1 VSIEARMAYYDN
13 IAKQWHEATGYR
25 GGAFKELV
33 LNEVLLRRIAG
44 IDHCSILE
52 LGAGNGY
59 FLPLVLRRFSGQ
71 VPAVITITDQSK
83 RLLEMAQKHFRI
95 PVAEYTTLDVRRPFP
110 FADHQF
116 DLILASLVFN
126 EVSTGGFRKALLE
139 CRRVLSSGGRF
150 LMAAVHPDLVSNLR
164 KRKLLRRTRE
174 GVLTMPGTGSLR
186 VPVVTR
192 SREAYRS
199 SLKEAGFE
207 FEEEDVFATAEV
219 LNVKSGLR
227 KAGRVPLALVF
238 ECRRSAV
245 DVEAARSEE
254 EQVPAGAGMT
264 DIA

>member
-1 VSIEARMAYYDN
+1 MAYYDN

-71 VPAVITITDQSK
+71 VPAAITITDQSK
-83 RLLEMAQKHFRI
+83 RLLEMAQRHFRI
-95 PVAEYTTLDVRRPFP
+95 PAAEYATLDVRRPFP

-126 EVSTGGFRKALLE
+126 EVATGGFQKALLE
-139 CRRVLSSGGRF
+139 CRRVLSSRGRF
-150 LMAAVHPDLVSNLR
+150 LMAVAHPDFVTNLR

-174 GVLTMPGTGSLR
+174 GVLTMPGAGSLR
-186 VPVVTR
+186 VPVVMR
-192 SREAYRS
+192 SCEAYRS
-199 SLKEAGFE
+199 SLREAGFAFAE
-207 FEEEDVFATAEV
+207 ADVLPTPEV
-219 LNVKSGLR
+219 LNVKSALR

-238 ECRRSAV
+238 ECRRSMSDVAV
-245 DVEAARSEE
+245 TARSEE
-254 EQVPAGAGMT
+254 EQVPADAGTT
-264 DIA
+264 DTA

>member
-1 VSIEARMAYYDN
+1 MAYYDN
-13 IAKQWHEATGYR
+13 IAKQWHEATGYK
-25 GGAFKELV
+25 GGAFKGLI

-71 VPAVITITDQSK
+71 VPAAITITDHSG
-83 RLLEMAQKHFRI
+83 RLLEMARKHFRI
-95 PVAEYTTLDVRRPFP
+95 PAAEYATLDVRRPFP

-126 EVSTGGFRKALLE
+126 EVSTGGFQKALRE
-139 CRRVLSSGGRF
+139 CRRVLSRGGRF
-150 LMAAVHPDLVSNLR
+150 LMAVVHPDFVGSLR

-174 GVLTMPGTGSLR
+174 GVPTMPGAGSLR
-186 VPVVTR
+186 VPVVMR
-192 SREAYRS
+192 SRQAYQN

-207 FEEEDVFATAEV
+207 FEEEDVFPTPEV

-227 KAGRVPLALVF
+227 KAGKIPLALVF
-238 ECRRSAV
+238 EC
-245 DVEAARSEE
+245 
-254 EQVPAGAGMT
+254 T
-264 DIA
+264 K